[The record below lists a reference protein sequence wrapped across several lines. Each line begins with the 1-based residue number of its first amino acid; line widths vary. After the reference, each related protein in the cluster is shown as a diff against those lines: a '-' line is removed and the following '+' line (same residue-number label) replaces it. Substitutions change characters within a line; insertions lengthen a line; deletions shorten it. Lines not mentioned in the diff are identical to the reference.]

1 MLLADTW
8 GNEHEMIDF
17 LQHIGVN
24 TIAGM
29 GTSAFAV
36 IVGTK
41 FKKISIRMFVV
52 YLITAMLISASVIE
66 TWFFDSTIV
75 KSATI
80 GWVIG
85 YVTDDVMLTINAML
99 PEFVHSTLGTIADG
113 VRNKIDKWFNGK

>member
-1 MLLADTW
+1 
-8 GNEHEMIDF
+8 MIDF
-17 LQHIGVN
+17 LQLN

-29 GTSAFAV
+29 ATSALAV

-41 FKKISIRMFVV
+41 FKEINIRMFVV
-52 YLITAMLISASVIE
+52 FLITAMLISASVIE

-85 YVTDDVMLTINAML
+85 YVIDDVMLTINAML
-99 PEFVHSTLGTIADG
+99 PEFVHSTVRTIADG

>member
-1 MLLADTW
+1 
-8 GNEHEMIDF
+8 MIDL
-17 LQHIGVN
+17 LQYIGVN

-29 GTSAFAV
+29 FTSALAV

-41 FKKISIRMFVV
+41 FKEISIRMYVV
-52 YLITAMLISASVIE
+52 FLITAMLISAYVIE
-66 TWFFDSTIV
+66 TWFVDSPIV

-99 PEFVHSTLGTIADG
+99 PEFVHSTLRTIADG

>member
-1 MLLADTW
+1 
-8 GNEHEMIDF
+8 MIDF
-17 LQHIGVN
+17 LGVN

-29 GTSAFAV
+29 FTSALAV

-41 FKKISIRMFVV
+41 FKEISIRMFVV
-52 YLITAMLISASVIE
+52 FLITAMLISASVIE

-75 KSATI
+75 QSATI

-99 PEFVHSTLGTIADG
+99 PEFVHSTLRTIADG
-113 VRNKIDKWFNGK
+113 VRNKIDKWFKGK

>member
-1 MLLADTW
+1 
-8 GNEHEMIDF
+8 MIDF

-29 GTSAFAV
+29 VTSALAV
-36 IVGTK
+36 IVGTR
-41 FKKISIRMFVV
+41 FKKISIRMLVV
-52 YLITAMLISASVIE
+52 FLITAMLISASVIE

-75 KSATI
+75 QSATI

-99 PEFVHSTLGTIADG
+99 PEFVHSTGRTIADG
-113 VRNKIDKWFNGK
+113 VRNKIDKWLNGK

>member
-1 MLLADTW
+1 
-8 GNEHEMIDF
+8 MIDF
-17 LQHIGVN
+17 LGVN

-29 GTSAFAV
+29 FTSVLAV
-36 IVGTK
+36 IVGTR
-41 FKKISIRMFVV
+41 FKEIGIRMYVGF
-52 YLITAMLISASVIE
+52 LITAMLISASVIE
-66 TWFFDSTIV
+66 TWFFDSTLV

-99 PEFVHSTLGTIADG
+99 PEFVHSTLRTIADG

>member
-1 MLLADTW
+1 
-8 GNEHEMIDF
+8 MIDF

-29 GTSAFAV
+29 VTSALAV

-41 FKKISIRMFVV
+41 FKEVGIRMFVV
-52 YLITAMLISASVIE
+52 FLITAMLISAAVIE

-75 KSATI
+75 QSATI

-85 YVTDDVMLTINAML
+85 YCADDVMLTINAML
-99 PEFVHSTLGTIADG
+99 PEFVHSTLRTIADG

>member
-1 MLLADTW
+1 
-8 GNEHEMIDF
+8 MIDF

-29 GTSAFAV
+29 TASALAV

-41 FKKISIRMFVV
+41 FKKVGIRMFVV
-52 YLITAMLISASVIE
+52 FLMTAMLISAAVIE
-66 TWFFDSTIV
+66 TWFFDSTVV

-99 PEFVHSTLGTIADG
+99 PEFVHSTLRAIADG
-113 VRNKIDKWFNGK
+113 VRNKIDKWFNGN